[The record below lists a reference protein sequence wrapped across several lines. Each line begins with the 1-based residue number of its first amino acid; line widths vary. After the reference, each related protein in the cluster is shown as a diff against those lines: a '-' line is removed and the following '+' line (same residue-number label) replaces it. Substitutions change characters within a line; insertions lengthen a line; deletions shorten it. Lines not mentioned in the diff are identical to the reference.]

1 MGPHLA
7 GTGIMRSICVFC
19 GSNPGNDPVYA
30 AGARAMGAEIAK
42 RGLTLVYGGGAVGLM
57 GIVANAALDAGGE
70 VHGVIPKALREK
82 EIGHIGLTRLEVV
95 DTMHTRKARMAELS
109 DGFIAM
115 PGGIGTFEELF
126 EIWTWG
132 QLGIHAKP
140 LALLNVAGFYDP
152 LAVFLDRT
160 TEEGFLKPNHR
171 AMVMTDT
178 EPATL
183 LDRMQAYVP
192 AATYK
197 WIEKEQA

>member
-1 MGPHLA
+1 MK
-7 GTGIMRSICVFC
+7 SVCVFC

-30 AGARAMGAEIAK
+30 DAARAMGAEIAR
-42 RGLTLVYGGGAVGLM
+42 RGLVLVYGGGAVGLM
-57 GIVANAALDAGGE
+57 GIVADAALAAGGE
-70 VHGVIPKALREK
+70 VHGIIPRALREK
-82 EIGHIGLTRLEVV
+82 EVGHYGLTRLEVV
-95 DTMHTRKARMAELS
+95 ETMHIRKARMAELS

-140 LALLNVAGFYDP
+140 LGLLNVAGFYDP
-152 LAVFLDRT
+152 LATFLDRT
-160 TEEGFLKPNHR
+160 VEAGFLKQNHR
-171 AMVMTDT
+171 AMAMTDT

-183 LDRMQAYVP
+183 LDRMQNYVP

-197 WIEKEQA
+197 WIEKEQV

>member
-1 MGPHLA
+1 
-7 GTGIMRSICVFC
+7 MRSICVFC
-19 GSNPGNDPVYA
+19 GSNPGNDAVYA